1 MKFRGWYI
9 PIWIAGLSCLIYGAK
24 ESWFVA
30 LMGLAIIALPFVL
43 WFAVKP
49 KIPKEY
55 KPEIPAEPISMAGSG
70 EERYEKVR
78 FAVVNVNEHQKE
90 LKKAYKVQEDGDIFD
105 RPSCIMY
112 ARGSY
117 ENPGYAVYLEHDRIG
132 DADENKCREI
142 YDLLG
147 QGELT
152 DISYTINAEFDDD
165 INDLYY
171 TCIVTM
177 TAKMP

>member
-1 MKFRGWYI
+1 MSPAITRA
-9 PIWIAGLSCLIYGAK
+9 AGEKYTFSLTDSVK
-24 ESWFVA
+24 TRTT
-30 LMGLAIIALPFVL
+30 
-43 WFAVKP
+43 FAVLTG
-49 KIPKEY
+49 
-55 KPEIPAEPISMAGSG
+55 AEPINMAGSG